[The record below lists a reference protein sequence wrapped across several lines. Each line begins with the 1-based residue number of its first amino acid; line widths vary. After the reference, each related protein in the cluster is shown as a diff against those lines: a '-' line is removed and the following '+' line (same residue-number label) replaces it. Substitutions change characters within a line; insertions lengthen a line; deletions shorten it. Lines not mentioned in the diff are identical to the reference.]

1 MKHLLAWGV
10 FLALTAFA
18 RAERPPTK
26 SIPVTDNYHGVHV
39 TEHYRWLEDW
49 NNPAVRK
56 WSADQNTYARSLLDK
71 LPQVDAI
78 RARLTEIMSAKTV
91 SFSSLAH
98 RGGQLFAIK
107 RQPPRQQ
114 PFLVVMGLADDPNS
128 ARVLVD
134 PGTIDSKGTTAIDW
148 YVPSHGGKL
157 VAVSLSR
164 GGTESGDVHVYEAAT
179 GRRVFEVIPRVNGGT
194 AGGDLAWLPD
204 DTGFFYTRYPRGKE
218 RPPVDLEFYQQ
229 VYFHK
234 LGTPTEGDRYEFG
247 KGFPRIAEIQLE
259 MEPIS
264 GRLMVTVQNGS
275 SATLSQ
281 IQAQVF
287 TPICSACH
295 SGIGGVLPGVM
306 NLTAGNSFTSLVNV
320 MSIEVPSLD
329 RIEPGDPDNSYM
341 IQKLMGTAG
350 VGSRMPQGGPF
361 LDQATMD
368 MIREWITD
376 GAADN

>member
-134 PGTIDSKGTTAIDW
+134 PGTIDSKGTTAIET
-148 YVPSHGGKL
+148 SM
-157 VAVSLSR
+157 SMR
-164 GGTESGDVHVYEAAT
+164 Q
-179 GRRVFEVIPRVNGGT
+179 R
-194 AGGDLAWLPD
+194 
-204 DTGFFYTRYPRGKE
+204 
-218 RPPVDLEFYQQ
+218 
-229 VYFHK
+229 
-234 LGTPTEGDRYEFG
+234 
-247 KGFPRIAEIQLE
+247 
-259 MEPIS
+259 
-264 GRLMVTVQNGS
+264 
-275 SATLSQ
+275 
-281 IQAQVF
+281 
-287 TPICSACH
+287 
-295 SGIGGVLPGVM
+295 PGV
-306 NLTAGNSFTSLVNV
+306 GF
-320 MSIEVPSLD
+320 
-329 RIEPGDPDNSYM
+329 
-341 IQKLMGTAG
+341 
-350 VGSRMPQGGPF
+350 SR
-361 LDQATMD
+361 
-368 MIREWITD
+368 
-376 GAADN
+376 